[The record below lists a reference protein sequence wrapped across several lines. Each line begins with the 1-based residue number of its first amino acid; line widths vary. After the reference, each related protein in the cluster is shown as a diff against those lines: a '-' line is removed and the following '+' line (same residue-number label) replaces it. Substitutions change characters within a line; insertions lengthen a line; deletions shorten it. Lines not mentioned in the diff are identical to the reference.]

1 MFNMKTINK
10 NYAFTLVEVL
20 VSITILSLILV
31 SVFNVYISST
41 HINMKTDITRMLQQN
56 TKSAVE
62 LIAEDV
68 RKYWYW
74 SWVTMFSESLSP
86 CDAVVNS
93 NETKEGTKLCIWNNK
108 DYYLAEETSTD
119 TFERVTD
126 WNCEDIKKK
135 CTSVV
140 NKWSGARPIMNSWV
154 DVKKLRFMISWKDV
168 QKVTMLMTLQ
178 PATWKWIK
186 TSIIENNRFYFQT
199 TISQRTNLK

>member
-1 MFNMKTINK
+1 MNNINK
-10 NYAFTLVEVL
+10 NYAFTLVEIL

-68 RKYWYW
+68 RKIGYW
-74 SWVTMFSESLSP
+74 SGVTMFSESLSP
-86 CDAVVNS
+86 CAAVNNI
-93 NETKEGTKLCIWNNK
+93 NETKQGTKLCTWINK
-108 DYYLAEETSTD
+108 DYYLAEEISPD
-119 TFERVTD
+119 TYVRVTD
-126 WNCEDIKKK
+126 WNCEDITKK
-135 CTSVV
+135 CTLVV
-140 NKWSGARPIMNSWV
+140 NKWSWARPIMNSWV
-154 DVKKLRFMISWKDV
+154 DVKKLRFMISWEDV
-168 QKVTMLMTLQ
+168 QKVTILMTLQ

-186 TSIIENNRFYFQT
+186 TSIIQNNRFYFQT